1 MRRYASAD
9 TSYRALCPSVSVSVC
24 HKSVLYRNGCA
35 DGAGFGMEA
44 YFDLPCICKEIHVSR
59 KVIVLSSGK
68 LS

>member
-1 MRRYASAD
+1 MLVRILAIGLCVRLCLCLSV
-9 TSYRALCPSVSVSVC
+9 TSRCCIVY
-24 HKSVLYRNGCA
+24 NGCA

-59 KVIVLSSGK
+59 KVIVLSSGR